1 MQNFAFA
8 PAAIVVS
15 PGATVT
21 WTNNDNTNHNVTF
34 SSTSIAS
41 TTEFASGSKAV
52 VMPTT
57 AGTYAYT
64 CTLHGGMN
72 GTVKVQ

>member
-1 MQNFAFA
+1 MQSTAFN
-8 PAAIVVS
+8 PPNIVVS

-21 WTNNDNTNHNVTF
+21 WTNNDGINHNVTF
-34 SSTSIAS
+34 AGAGIAAS
-41 TTEFASGSKAV
+41 GNFASGSRSI
-52 VMPTT
+52 VMPTA
-57 AGTYAYT
+57 AGTYGYT